1 MTTAPEDQSER
12 LLPCP
17 FCGHVGLD
25 FSEGSTFRWL
35 AYWCGNCGIGGE
47 MRMQTLGEGTREEWR
62 AAAER
67 DARDTWNARAA
78 LRAPQ
83 TSAASPPTLEADY
96 QGLPEPTMEDVPC
109 ESWGQNVV
117 HPALYT
123 AEQMREYARAAKV
136 EAPAQDTDTSIEE
149 VLELADAYADCAVRF
164 RDEPRA
170 ALEAAIRRAVGR
182 KNHAWQWEP
191 SPAEALAEYDAAE
204 LIERRV
210 DDAREAGADDA
221 RRGVQDVSA
230 GFGDLPF
237 FGCPEA
243 WTEKPFARIVWFYDS
258 GDPSVG
264 QPAQAGWS
272 LAEDQSGTVV
282 GDIAARDAAAVDVLP
297 IPLAVATSEAAL
309 LDCVRGGQS
318 EDEARTTH
326 RIAIRDYASACVRA
340 AIKHPGDYPLR
351 APKVEAVTERMEEAA
366 FQAFNQTQGFIWT
379 KLRAALEAALS
390 HPLPAL
396 APLQVDN
403 KPQG

>member
-12 LLPCP
+12 EAFEAWALS
-17 FCGHVGLD
+17 D
-25 FSEGSTFRWL
+25 
-35 AYWCGNCGIGGE
+35 AGGWWPE
-47 MRMQTLGEGTREEWR
+47 ALERVGEGYR
-62 AAAER
+62 AGAVTKQWAG
-67 DARDTWNARAA
+67 WNARAA
-78 LRAPQ
+78 LRAP
-83 TSAASPPTLEADY
+83 
-96 QGLPEPTMEDVPC
+96 
-109 ESWGQNVV
+109 
-117 HPALYT
+117 
-123 AEQMREYARAAKV
+123 KV

-326 RIAIRDYASACVRA
+326 RIAIRDYASARVR
-340 AIKHPGDYPLR
+340 
-351 APKVEAVTERMEEAA
+351 
-366 FQAFNQTQGFIWT
+366 
-379 KLRAALEAALS
+379 AALS

-403 KPQG
+403 KPHQPKEQR